1 MMLQSFNLNI
11 GFPYSA
17 IHRKNKI
24 KDGISTYTYNLISE
38 LNNLNVKTN
47 LIGSQYNN
55 NTLNFIINNNL
66 ITNSKSVNLF
76 HNTDYY
82 SFCKYVPNISTIYDS
97 IYISQPEYCNNNL
110 RRIKNFII
118 SKNIKK
124 SSHIITISNYSKNE
138 IIDNFKINDDDVSII
153 PCGINQIWL
162 EEIEH
167 KTYLATLKNRGLKS
181 GYFLI
186 VGIISIRKN
195 INRILKAH
203 NTLSKSVRLEN
214 PLVFIGKMDT
224 NNESFINLFNKKIEN
239 KEAFWFDDV
248 YADSELRHFYKGAL
262 ACVYVSLFEG
272 FGIPILEAFSSRV
285 PIITSNTTSMPE
297 VSDGIGYEINPEN
310 IDEIGFA
317 MMQMK
322 EFPVNIERIND
333 GYDRACLYSWNSVA
347 MKTLEVYKRFS

>member
-1 MMLQSFNLNI
+1 MMLHSFNINI

-17 IHRKNKI
+17 VHRINKF

-38 LNNLNVKTN
+38 LNKLNVKTN

-55 NTLNFIINNNL
+55 NLFNFIINNNL
-66 ITNSKSVNLF
+66 INNNKSINLF

-82 SFCKYVPNISTIYDS
+82 SFCKYVPNISTVYDT
-97 IYISQPEYCNNNL
+97 IYISQTEYCNNDL
-110 RRIKNFII
+110 RRLKNSII
-118 SKNIKK
+118 TKNIKK

-138 IIDNFKINDDDVSII
+138 IIDNFKINNDDISII
-153 PCGINQIWL
+153 PCGINQNWL

-167 KTYLATLKNRGLKS
+167 KTFLATLKNRGLKS
-181 GYFLI
+181 GYFLV

-195 INRILKAH
+195 IKRILNAH
-203 NTLSKSVRLEN
+203 NTLPKSVRLEN
-214 PLVFIGKMDT
+214 PLVFIGKMDK
-224 NNESFINLFNKKIEN
+224 NNKSFIDLFNIKIEN

-248 YADSELRHFYKGAL
+248 YSEIELRHFYKGAL

-285 PIITSNTTSMPE
+285 PVITSNTTSVPE
-297 VSDGIGYEINPEN
+297 VSSGIGYEINPEN
-310 IDEIGFA
+310 IEEIGFT
-317 MMQMK
+317 MMQIK
-322 EFPVNIERIND
+322 EYPVNIERINK

-347 MKTLEVYKRFS
+347 MKTLEVYTKFC